1 MFDTEQ
7 PCDLLV
13 ENEYHRVSRRLEDL
27 QQVYRN
33 LQDLAG
39 AARTGQ
45 RPLGHVAA
53 REQPDTTKTP
63 GVASAFDDMEWRDVW
78 FLCASPLPQ
87 TGPAGWPAPH
97 HKTICA
103 RRLVEQP
110 DGDLVICD
118 LARKSQIRLCDRLE
132 ATAWIMGSEQVLLG
146 PDGINDQHVASRHVA
161 GALARIFEA
170 LWEDAVPVSCGD
182 RPQELTKAQWRV
194 LRLLAL
200 GLDDLAM
207 AQVTGTT
214 VRTVRSHVVAVL
226 AALDAPTR
234 LAAGVGAAARGWLG

>member
-1 MFDTEQ
+1 MSDIEQ
-7 PCDLLV
+7 RFNLLLV
-13 ENEYHRVSRRLEDL
+13 DEYHRVSGRLKDL
-27 QQVYRN
+27 HQVYRN

-39 AARTGQ
+39 AQRTGQ
-45 RPLGHVAA
+45 RSPGHAA
-53 REQPDTTKTP
+53 VREQPGTVKAP
-63 GVASAFDDMEWRDVW
+63 GLPRAFDDVEWQDVW

-87 TGPAGWPAPH
+87 TGPVGWPAPH

-118 LARKSQIRLCDRLE
+118 LARKSQIRVCDRLE
-132 ATAWIMGSEQVLLG
+132 VTAWIMGGEQVLLG
-146 PDGINDQHVASRHVA
+146 PDGINDQQAAPRHVA

-170 LWEDAVPVSCGD
+170 LWEDAVPVSGGD
-182 RPQELTKAQWRV
+182 QPEGLTKAQWRI

-207 AQVTGTT
+207 ARVTGTT
-214 VRTVRSHVVAVL
+214 IRTVRSHADAVL

-234 LAAGVGAAARGWLG
+234 LAAGVEATARGWLG